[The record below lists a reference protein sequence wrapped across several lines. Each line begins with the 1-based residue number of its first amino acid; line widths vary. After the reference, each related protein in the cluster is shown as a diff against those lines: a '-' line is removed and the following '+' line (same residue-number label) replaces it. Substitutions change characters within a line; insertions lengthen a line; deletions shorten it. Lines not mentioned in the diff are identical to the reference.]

1 MIEFINLVKKYDHG
15 VTAIDNVNL
24 KIDKGEFAF
33 LVGPS
38 GSGKSTFLRLLIK
51 EEEPTS
57 GKIIVDGKDITR
69 LKKKDIPFLKRK
81 IGFVFQ
87 DFRLLYDRTVE
98 ENIVLALRVIEAPEK
113 EIKAQLKSVLQ
124 MVGLVGKE
132 KFFPNQL
139 SGGEQQ
145 RVALARALNNPGS
158 IDATMIVDLG
168 EESTDIVIMYKD
180 QPRLVRSIP
189 GGVEVL
195 IRAIANGLNVRPDQA
210 RQFLLKFGLDENQVE
225 GQVFRI
231 LNTHLDAYAAEL
243 AKSVRFFQTKYING
257 KVGGIVLSSY
267 GEVIPL
273 FPEYIEA
280 KTGVATMRGNPWQF
294 VRASS
299 SQQRALANVS
309 NEFAVAIGLSER
321 SND

>member
-69 LKKKDIPFLKRK
+69 LKKKDIPFLRRK

-139 SGGEQQ
+139 CGGEQQ
-145 RVALARALNNPGS
+145 RVALARAL
-158 IDATMIVDLG
+158 ATKPPIIIADEPTGNLDPITAEEIFKTLLEINSRGTTILVVTHAKDIVDSLNKR
-168 EESTDIVIMYKD
+168 VI
-180 QPRLVRSIP
+180 
-189 GGVEVL
+189 
-195 IRAIANGLNVRPDQA
+195 A
-210 RQFLLKFGLDENQVE
+210 LD
-225 GQVFRI
+225 
-231 LNTHLDAYAAEL
+231 H
-243 AKSVRFFQTKYING
+243 G
-257 KVGGIVLSSY
+257 KVIKD
-267 GEVIPL
+267 
-273 FPEYIEA
+273 EA
-280 KTGVATMRGNPWQF
+280 RGVY
-294 VRASS
+294 
-299 SQQRALANVS
+299 
-309 NEFAVAIGLSER
+309 
-321 SND
+321 

>member
-69 LKKKDIPFLKRK
+69 LKKKDIPFLRRK

-145 RVALARALNNPGS
+145 RVALARAL
-158 IDATMIVDLG
+158 ATKPPIIIADEPTGNLDPITAEEIFKTLLEINSRGTTILVVTHAKDIVDSLNKR
-168 EESTDIVIMYKD
+168 VI
-180 QPRLVRSIP
+180 
-189 GGVEVL
+189 
-195 IRAIANGLNVRPDQA
+195 A
-210 RQFLLKFGLDENQVE
+210 LD
-225 GQVFRI
+225 
-231 LNTHLDAYAAEL
+231 H
-243 AKSVRFFQTKYING
+243 G
-257 KVGGIVLSSY
+257 KVIKD
-267 GEVIPL
+267 
-273 FPEYIEA
+273 EA
-280 KTGVATMRGNPWQF
+280 RGVY
-294 VRASS
+294 
-299 SQQRALANVS
+299 
-309 NEFAVAIGLSER
+309 
-321 SND
+321 

>member
-24 KIDKGEFAF
+24 KVDKGEFVF

-51 EEEPTS
+51 EEDPTS

-69 LKKKDIPFLKRK
+69 LKKKDIPFLRRK

-98 ENIVLALRVIEAPEK
+98 ENIILALRVIEAPEK

-145 RVALARALNNPGS
+145 RVALARAL
-158 IDATMIVDLG
+158 ATKPPIIIADEPTGNLDPITAEEIFKTLLEINSRGTTILVVTHAKDIVDSLNKR
-168 EESTDIVIMYKD
+168 VI
-180 QPRLVRSIP
+180 
-189 GGVEVL
+189 
-195 IRAIANGLNVRPDQA
+195 A
-210 RQFLLKFGLDENQVE
+210 LD
-225 GQVFRI
+225 
-231 LNTHLDAYAAEL
+231 H
-243 AKSVRFFQTKYING
+243 G
-257 KVGGIVLSSY
+257 KVIKD
-267 GEVIPL
+267 
-273 FPEYIEA
+273 EA
-280 KTGVATMRGNPWQF
+280 RGVY
-294 VRASS
+294 
-299 SQQRALANVS
+299 
-309 NEFAVAIGLSER
+309 
-321 SND
+321 